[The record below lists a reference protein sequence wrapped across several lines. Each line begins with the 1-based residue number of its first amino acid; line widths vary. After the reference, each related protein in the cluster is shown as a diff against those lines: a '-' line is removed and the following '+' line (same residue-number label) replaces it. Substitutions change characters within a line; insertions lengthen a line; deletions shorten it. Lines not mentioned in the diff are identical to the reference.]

1 MIEFPLSAREYN
13 HHLLWRFSNTPV
25 AGLAETIATMAN
37 KAKVEERNILR
48 LKSIEQ
54 KWWEEVVKENW
65 GVLEVTAEGVEQ
77 FILARSRMA
86 VCRKFIQTDRRW
98 W

>member
-54 KWWEEVVKENW
+54 KW
-65 GVLEVTAEGVEQ
+65 
-77 FILARSRMA
+77 
-86 VCRKFIQTDRRW
+86 
-98 W
+98 